1 MNCHANHPQE
11 MYSSSSYLGHLLGPA
26 GASEPLPGSLLSELL
41 LTALFHFSPHPHLP
55 ALVSCQ
61 PSASCPITRH
71 VLVTIHVVPYPFS
84 FPWLS
89 IRRASWGLG
98 WEEDSWTGF
107 LLPSSFWRA
116 SLDRQLADTQGMEAG
131 HGVGAGGKPE

>member
-1 MNCHANHPQE
+1 MPTTPRRCIQVPHTWAISWVLQKLQSLSLVPFSPSC
-11 MYSSSSYLGHLLGPA
+11 YSL
-26 GASEPLPGSLLSELL
+26 
-41 LTALFHFSPHPHLP
+41 LFHFSPHPHLP

-116 SLDRQLADTQGMEAG
+116 SLDWQLADTQGMEAG